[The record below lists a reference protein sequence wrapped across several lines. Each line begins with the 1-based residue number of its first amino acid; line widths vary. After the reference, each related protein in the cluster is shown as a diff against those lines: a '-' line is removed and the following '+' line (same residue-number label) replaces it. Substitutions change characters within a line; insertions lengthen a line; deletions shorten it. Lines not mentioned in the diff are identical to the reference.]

1 MKKKVIGL
9 IIIILLILFISWF
22 IFRDKAEVSNKTSV
36 NVVLEV
42 VSLFE
47 KMKITE
53 YVIDDYVL
61 SSVNLFLNDGNDGV
75 EVNLIS
81 NIESSNIVLDL
92 LLYDKDNNLLET
104 VSFTIYSLF
113 EGEERTLLCYVD
125 FDLNNVE
132 SFSAKI
138 KND

>member
-1 MKKKVIGL
+1 MKKKVVGL
-9 IIIILLILFISWF
+9 IIIILIIFISWF
-22 IFRDKAEVSNKTSV
+22 VLSDNGEVSNKTNV
-36 NVVLEV
+36 NEVLEV
-42 VSLFE
+42 VNLFE

-53 YVIDDYVL
+53 YVIDDYLL
-61 SSVNLFLNDGNDGV
+61 SSVNLSLNDGNDGV

-81 NIESSNIVLDL
+81 NIESSNIVLEL

-104 VSFTIYSLF
+104 VSFTIDSLF

-125 FDLNNVE
+125 FDLNKVE